1 MKHTIY
7 GISLMM
13 ITVMVIVIVM
23 GISGKNVR
31 KNEMETTLN
40 TAVEQSLEQ
49 LKIKGGYG
57 IETYQELVADFN
69 QGLLLQME
77 SDADIRVEVLTADAQ
92 KGVLNVKI
100 TERYHNIL
108 GKTEEIACQKA
119 VILEEYS
126 NKRMYHQVDFFVEGE
141 VYAAY
146 SIYEG
151 SMIALPKEPQKEGHT
166 FKGWKDTES
175 GALFEAGKR
184 AEGDLSFEA
193 VFE

>member
-7 GISLMM
+7 GISLMA
-13 ITVMVIVIVM
+13 ITLMVVAIVM

-31 KNEMETTLN
+31 KNEMEEALN
-40 TAVEQSLEQ
+40 TAVEQSLQQ

-57 IETYQELVADFN
+57 IETCQELIADFN

-77 SDADIRVEVLTADAQ
+77 SDADIQVEVFTADTQ
-92 KGVLNVKI
+92 KGVLDVKI
-100 TERYHNIL
+100 TEKYQNIL
-108 GKTEEIACQKA
+108 GKTEEIACQKT

-126 NKRMYHQVDFFVEGE
+126 DKRMYHQVNFSVEGE
-141 VYAAY
+141 VYAGY

-151 SMIALPKEPQKEGHT
+151 GIIVFPKEPRRTGHV

-175 GALFEAGKR
+175 GELLETGKEAEK
-184 AEGDLSFEA
+184 DLSFEA

>member
-77 SDADIRVEVLTADAQ
+77 SDADIRA
-92 KGVLNVKI
+92 KI
-100 TERYHNIL
+100 
-108 GKTEEIACQKA
+108 
-119 VILEEYS
+119 
-126 NKRMYHQVDFFVEGE
+126 
-141 VYAAY
+141 
-146 SIYEG
+146 
-151 SMIALPKEPQKEGHT
+151 
-166 FKGWKDTES
+166 
-175 GALFEAGKR
+175 
-184 AEGDLSFEA
+184 AED
-193 VFE
+193 